1 MKNIIMIIVLACV
14 LQSCGTKKKCDAVND
29 QIDVN
34 NKMINDIIINYNLT
48 YNTSIITDSTTNAK
62 LTELK
67 RVTRQLEDY
76 QYKKCGIW
84 GFD

>member
-1 MKNIIMIIVLACV
+1 MIVVVFGFLS
-14 LQSCGTKKKCDAVND
+14 SCGTKKKCDTVNN

-34 NKMINDIIINYNLT
+34 NKMINDIIINNP
-48 YNTSIITDSTTNAK
+48 SVITDSTTNAK
-62 LTELK
+62 LKELK

-76 QYKKCGIW
+76 QYKKCGVW

>member
-1 MKNIIMIIVLACV
+1 MIVVVFGFLS
-14 LQSCGTKKKCDAVND
+14 SCGTKKKCDAVNS
-29 QIDVN
+29 QIDIN

-62 LTELK
+62 LNELK
-67 RVTRQLEDY
+67 RVTRQLEEY
-76 QYKKCGIW
+76 QHKKCGIW

>member
-14 LQSCGTKKKCDAVND
+14 LQSCGTKKKCDAVNN

-67 RVTRQLEDY
+67 RITRQLEDY

>member
-1 MKNIIMIIVLACV
+1 MKKIMIIVLLCV
-14 LQSCGTKKKCDAVND
+14 LQSCGTKKKCDAVNS
-29 QIDVN
+29 QIDIN

-67 RVTRQLEDY
+67 RITRQLEDY
-76 QYKKCGIW
+76 QHKKCGIW